1 MTPKLRSEQ
10 PEGWSCQ
17 QLSWGRV
24 HAEHMWGEDEELNT
38 GHTEIP
44 VEIPRENGKEFEK
57 EVLPIWLFNKYLL
70 RTYLDFSAHVIASGN
85 SKEKTVSDGA
95 TQSRKADRLNQQGQH
110 RVGEIL
116 WLRPVRMFTH
126 RRGTPK
132 QCLGGLPKRGHE
144 RTHTERWAGVIQ
156 VRKR

>member
-24 HAEHMWGEDEELNT
+24 HAGHMWGEDEELNT

-85 SKEKTVSDGA
+85 SKEK
-95 TQSRKADRLNQQGQH
+95 QSLMVRLSRERQTGSTSKGNTGW
-110 RVGEIL
+110 GKSYD
-116 WLRPVRMFTH
+116 W
-126 RRGTPK
+126 
-132 QCLGGLPKRGHE
+132 GLSGCSHTEEGHPSNAWEDFPREAMRGH
-144 RTHTERWAGVIQ
+144 IQ
-156 VRKR
+156 KDEQGLFR